1 MFRFFTVSLCALFS
15 LALLVAPQLLDRRL
29 LFQGAES
36 YVFYTQSAS
45 SQAEMLFADAE
56 HAASVKL
63 TASRLTGESAT
74 FATAEEALAQ
84 AERYGAR
91 LLFTQTTGDVVDRY
105 YYSPQLGAGVR
116 LQGHTVNLHISVRG
130 GSGCAG
136 SPLIFGGY

>member
-74 FATAEEALAQ
+74 FATTEEALAQ
-84 AERYGAR
+84 AERYNAR
-91 LLFTQTTGDVVDRY
+91 LLFTQTTGNVVDRY
-105 YYSPQLGAGVR
+105 YYSPHLGAGVR

-130 GSGCAG
+130 ESGSAG

>member
-74 FATAEEALAQ
+74 FATTEEALAQ
-84 AERYGAR
+84 AERYNAR
-91 LLFTQTTGDVVDRY
+91 LLFTQTTGNVVDRY
-105 YYSPQLGAGVR
+105 YYSPHLGAGVR

-130 GSGCAG
+130 ESGCAG

>member
-84 AERYGAR
+84 AERYNAR
-91 LLFTQTTGDVVDRY
+91 LLFTQTTGNVVDRY
-105 YYSPQLGAGVR
+105 YYSPHLGAGVR

-130 GSGCAG
+130 ESGSAG

>member
-1 MFRFFTVSLCALFS
+1 MFRFFTASLCALFS

-84 AERYGAR
+84 AERYNAR
-91 LLFTQTTGDVVDRY
+91 LLFTQTTGNVVDRY
-105 YYSPQLGAGVR
+105 YYSPHLGAGVR

-130 GSGCAG
+130 ESGSAG
-136 SPLIFGGY
+136 SPLIFGGD

>member
-63 TASRLTGESAT
+63 TASRLTGESAA

-84 AERYGAR
+84 AERYNAR
-91 LLFTQTTGDVVDRY
+91 LLFTQTTGNVVDRY
-105 YYSPQLGAGVR
+105 YYSPHLGAGVR

-130 GSGCAG
+130 ESGSAG